1 MLMHKITELSTGLL
15 QQLSATWKQESEVI
29 DTDKHLPLLKEEV
42 ETWTPG
48 RDLSTNLTGW
58 SLKKH

>member
-1 MLMHKITELSTGLL
+1 MIPYT
-15 QQLSATWKQESEVI
+15 QSERE
-29 DTDKHLPLLKEEV
+29 KHLPLLKEEV

-48 RDLSTNLTGW
+48 RDRSTNLTGC